1 MSEYRD
7 CRKAVANAK
16 PYPRSQWC
24 ESIGGEKLKKK
35 YVKYIRFLKI
45 SLYNITH

>member
-24 ESIGGEKLKKK
+24 ESIGGEILKK
-35 YVKYIRFLKI
+35 YIKIKILKI
-45 SLYNITH
+45 SKNQAV

>member
-24 ESIGGEKLKKK
+24 ESIGGKIFFKD
-35 YVKYIRFLKI
+35 VK
-45 SLYNITH
+45 NA